1 ECSLHK
7 HDHCQLCA
15 ESCFA
20 CAEACRKIAS

>member
-1 ECSLHK
+1 MHK

>member
-1 ECSLHK
+1 
-7 HDHCQLCA
+7 QLCA